1 MIDKKTKLAHW
12 LNRTTDLVITRQ
24 GVPRSREVLVTR
36 STAELSGLRTLS
48 LKEEIYACV
57 SVRFA
62 YYPFRISS
70 VTYVIRREILTDLI
84 GVTSILTP

>member
-1 MIDKKTKLAHW
+1 M
-12 LNRTTDLVITRQ
+12 
-24 GVPRSREVLVTR
+24 TR

-48 LKEEIYACV
+48 LSKGIYSCV

>member
-1 MIDKKTKLAHW
+1 M
-12 LNRTTDLVITRQ
+12 
-24 GVPRSREVLVTR
+24 TR
-36 STAELSGLRTLS
+36 STAELSGLRTLF
-48 LKEEIYACV
+48 LCKEIYSCV

-62 YYPFRISS
+62 YCPFRISS

>member
-1 MIDKKTKLAHW
+1 
-12 LNRTTDLVITRQ
+12 
-24 GVPRSREVLVTR
+24 
-36 STAELSGLRTLS
+36 
-48 LKEEIYACV
+48 V